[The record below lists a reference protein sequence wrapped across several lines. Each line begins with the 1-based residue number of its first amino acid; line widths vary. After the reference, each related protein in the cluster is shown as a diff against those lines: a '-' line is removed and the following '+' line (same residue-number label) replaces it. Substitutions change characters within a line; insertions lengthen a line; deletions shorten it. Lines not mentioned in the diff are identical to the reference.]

1 VLGAGAG
8 AGAVA
13 VVEEDV
19 GRRLSHRLLTC
30 LLTCLGIHHP
40 SPRLSRHLRDRRDSC
55 QGSSSPGSRS
65 SATTWSSCGSH

>member
-1 VLGAGAG
+1 VLG

-19 GRRLSHRLLTC
+19 GRWQSRRLLTYLLTC
-30 LLTCLGIHHP
+30 LWIRHP

-65 SATTWSSCGSH
+65 SATTWSSCDSH